1 MKAVSKI
8 IAIAC
13 VLLVASVSGR
23 ALAEPPPTPAAPS
36 VPDLGFHGLTEAD
49 LPTAIAKSNG
59 VVGLL
64 NASLRG
70 KQSIDRYAQWANLKT
85 GPTGK
90 ERIIYGLYSVGSSAK
105 DAVDK
110 ARKAADA
117 QPAIPV
123 LDDATRQ
130 LATAFETLIPIL
142 NEAEAYYDRKDYL
155 SDNMAGGKALH
166 ERLMPAATTFLA
178 ARNLTEALQ
187 NQFKDLIDRQQLAA
201 IEKAEGKSVRW
212 HLRNTM
218 MLASKTVDLMP
229 RSPKRGADL
238 AAFDAALAAYG
249 DAVRDFDTAVRDS
262 GKSTPVDSYPRDIL
276 GKLRE
281 MRDDIARGHV
291 DPMSF
296 SMNAD
301 GIINSYNM
309 MVTMSNAFLH

>member
-1 MKAVSKI
+1 MTSFSKTIAVA
-8 IAIAC
+8 AI
-13 VLLVASVSGR
+13 LLAGFSQI
-23 ALAEPPPTPAAPS
+23 ALAESPPAPIAQ
-36 VPDLGFHGLTEAD
+36 PDLGLHSLTEAD
-49 LPTAIAKSNG
+49 LPKAIAKSNG

-70 KQSIDRYAQWANLKT
+70 KQSIDRYAQWADLKA

-105 DAVDK
+105 GDIEK

-117 QPAIPV
+117 PPAIPA
-123 LDDATRQ
+123 LDNATRD
-130 LATAFETLIPIL
+130 LASTFEALIPIL
-142 NEAEAYYDRKDYL
+142 NEADAYYDRKDYL

-166 ERLMPAATTFLA
+166 ARLMPVATKFLA
-178 ARNLTEALQ
+178 ARDLTEALQ
-187 NQFKDLIDRQQLAA
+187 NQYRDLIDRQQLAT

-249 DAVRDFDTAVRDS
+249 DAVRNFDTAVRDS

-276 GKLRE
+276 GRLRE
-281 MRDDIARGHV
+281 LRDAIAKGHA

-309 MVTMSNAFLH
+309 MVTMSNAFLR